1 MKKPFQT
8 PNFEKES
15 CPEDEARKTEHHA
28 IPRDYVQINTQPS
41 GSKCSSDLDTDLDLA
56 PSSQSHGFEVARE
69 NAVSSERSR
78 GATLR
83 TDEHNTQV
91 TGLQQPAEMPES
103 EDFAINM
110 AIPFSQETA
119 ANTQEN
125 IHLNTAQTH
134 TGDFLSL
141 DTCWDFPCAPTTLS
155 PNVPLFV
162 SHEPI
167 TDLEMLMRGGQVWSY
182 EDVSQQQDAFASIA
196 PAETSPPIQQYLGVF
211 SRSAGNYLTNEYVN
225 LAPGDGEFGTRP
237 PRWDTCSPV
246 YIDPTAGGDG
256 QQTLEERQEYRQT
269 LFQTIGRLLEIAS
282 AS

>member
-1 MKKPFQT
+1 
-8 PNFEKES
+8 
-15 CPEDEARKTEHHA
+15 
-28 IPRDYVQINTQPS
+28 
-41 GSKCSSDLDTDLDLA
+41 
-56 PSSQSHGFEVARE
+56 
-69 NAVSSERSR
+69 
-78 GATLR
+78 
-83 TDEHNTQV
+83 
-91 TGLQQPAEMPES
+91 MPES

-141 DTCWDFPCAPTTLS
+141 DTRWDFPCAPTTLS

-182 EDVSQQQDAFASIA
+182 ED
-196 PAETSPPIQQYLGVF
+196 QYLGVF